1 MALRYPDLRLSRVE
15 DAEDLS
21 QLRECD
27 VTPAPSSNA
36 TLFEMLRAISEDTG
50 KMKIDLARLTSDVAS
65 LKSSVNVDG
74 EKPMAVRV
82 AVIEVEVV
90 ELKRQRTEA
99 RERQWQVRLALWT
112 SIAFP
117 IVVGVTLY
125 LLLRTS

>member
-1 MALRYPDLRLSRVE
+1 
-15 DAEDLS
+15 
-21 QLRECD
+21 
-27 VTPAPSSNA
+27 
-36 TLFEMLRAISEDTG
+36 
-50 KMKIDLARLTSDVAS
+50 